1 LPTARTIEIL
11 RGAAASGERGPQ
23 ARTKWNRERVSREEF
38 LFVPQMASECVFSKL
53 SESRSFIFSLKN
65 KKLKAKRSLHR
76 SFSP

>member
-1 LPTARTIEIL
+1 
-11 RGAAASGERGPQ
+11 
-23 ARTKWNRERVSREEF
+23 VSREEF

-65 KKLKAKRSLHR
+65 EKLKAKRSLHR